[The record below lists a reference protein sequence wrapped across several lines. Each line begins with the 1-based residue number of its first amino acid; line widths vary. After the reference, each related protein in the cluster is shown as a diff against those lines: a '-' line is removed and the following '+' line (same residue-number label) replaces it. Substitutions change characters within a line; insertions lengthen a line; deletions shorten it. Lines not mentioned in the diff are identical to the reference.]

1 MEMTLERV
9 LPIVATMSEW
19 KLGLM
24 SEHALPQG
32 AMVLVQTSVQKTEWR
47 LEYVLFREAMVSERT
62 SGTQSEL

>member
-9 LPIVATMSEW
+9 LPLVATMSEW

-32 AMVLVQTSVQKTEWR
+32 AMVLVQKSVQKTER
-47 LEYVLFREAMVSERT
+47 RMEYVMFRGAMMSERT
-62 SGTQSEL
+62 SGTPSEL